1 MSSIVASE
9 PAACRPI
16 LVDFVDTGSNLSS
29 PFPLG
34 LTFGFLPYR
43 RKPATHFRIENSHL
57 ESTTTSKDPKG
68 NPGCLRDWVERLPI
82 RPKCINVRALSANE
96 GSGTADW
103 PLVVPLACF
112 PKDEEDIVDSSPGIR
127 PVM

>member
-1 MSSIVASE
+1 VSSIVASE

-43 RKPATHFRIENSHL
+43 RKPATHFRSENSHL
-57 ESTTTSKDPKG
+57 ESIQNYSSSIIQRQTTNMGVCP
-68 NPGCLRDWVERLPI
+68 NRLVL
-82 RPKCINVRALSANE
+82 INSVSPAL
-96 GSGTADW
+96 
-103 PLVVPLACF
+103 
-112 PKDEEDIVDSSPGIR
+112 
-127 PVM
+127 